1 MKKLKI
7 ILLLLGF
14 LTSYS
19 YSQNTTKEKPPI
31 YTCVMH
37 PEIQQNKAGNCPK
50 CGMTLVLQ
58 KKKKAPIKQS
68 SKMEMTEKKTNS
80 AAVSDV
86 KNKTTKAP
94 IYTCEMHPEITQNK
108 AGNCPKCGMT
118 LVMQKKKKAPIKQ
131 SSKIEMTEK
140 KTNSAAVSDVKNKTT
155 KASIYTCEMHPEITQ
170 NNAGNCP
177 KCGMNLVL
185 QKKQETPIK
194 HEHELKTS
202 EKSDGLNPISDLKN
216 YQIKRAIPVITTND
230 KKERVVRY
238 DLYVRDTLVTFG
250 KKQKR
255 AIAVNGQIPMP
266 TITFTEG
273 DIAEI
278 YVHNE
283 LKESTGLHWHGLMLP
298 NEYDGVP
305 NLTQMPIKAGETFK
319 YTFKIIQHGTH
330 WYHSHMGFQEQIGM
344 YGSMI
349 LNKRDDDKSFR
360 KGIDDL
366 PTLPVVLSE
375 WSDLNPNNANRM
387 LHFGNDYPAIKKG
400 STQSYAE
407 AIAQGHFGTKLLNDW
422 KRMKPMDVGDLY
434 YNKFL
439 INGSDASNFGKFKA
453 GEKVR
458 LRVSNGGGSSYFWM
472 TYAGG
477 KITVVA
483 NDGNDVQPIE
493 VDRLLIGVSETYD
506 IVVTIP
512 EDGKSYEFLAT
523 PEDRSGYASLFLS
536 EGETV
541 FAEKLPRLDYFAGMK
556 MMNDMM
562 DMSGNMKGMGMQMSM
577 QKMDMNSVMYR
588 EISEDQ
594 KRSGMEMD
602 HSKMKMEESDKK
614 MDHSKMDHSKMNMEE
629 SDKKIDH
636 SKMDHSKMNMESGI
650 TTLNYAMLKATEKTN
665 LPKDAPT
672 RELHFD
678 LNGNMNRYV
687 WSMDNK
693 VLSEVDKIL
702 IKKGEILRITLTNQ
716 SMMRHPMHLHG
727 HDFRLLNGQGD
738 YAPMKNVMD
747 IMPMETNTFEFEA
760 NADGD
765 WFFHCHILYHMMSG
779 MNRVLS
785 YENSAPNPF
794 LPNKEKA
801 YKMLQMESNMPYFT
815 IQNNFATNSNDGM
828 LALENARWSLS
839 SEWRLGYNDKNG
851 YESETHLG
859 RYIGKNQ
866 FFMPF
871 IGFDARYRKLD
882 FMEVEKN
889 LFGQTTTKDKRLQAS
904 LGFVY
909 TLPFWINFQTEVYHD
924 GNVRMQLSRNDIPLS
939 KRLRLDIMGNSD
951 REFATGLKYILG
963 KNLGITAHY
972 DSDMGYGVG
981 LNVMY

>member
-1 MKKLKI
+1 MKNIKRIFFLL
-7 ILLLLGF
+7 ILITGSSF
-14 LTSYS
+14 
-19 YSQNTTKEKPPI
+19 SQTKTNDKEAI

-37 PEIQQNKAGNCPK
+37 PEIQQSKAGNCPK

-58 KKKKAPIKQS
+58 KKEKTPKKPS
-68 SKMEMTEKKTNS
+68 SKMEMTEKKAKFAPDSEIKNS
-80 AAVSDV
+80 Q
-86 KNKTTKAP
+86 TKAV
-94 IYTCEMHPEITQNK
+94 IYTCVMHPEIQQSK
-108 AGNCPKCGMT
+108 AGKCPKCGLE
-118 LVMQKKKKAPIKQ
+118 LVIQKK
-131 SSKIEMTEK
+131 EK
-140 KTNSAAVSDVKNKTT
+140 S
-155 KASIYTCEMHPEITQ
+155 
-170 NNAGNCP
+170 
-177 KCGMNLVL
+177 
-185 QKKQETPIK
+185 PIK
-194 HEHELKTS
+194 HQHKTDTS
-202 EKSDGLNPISDLKN
+202 EKTDKPNPISDIKN
-216 YQIKRAIPVITTND
+216 NQTQRAIPVITTNE
-230 KKERVVRY
+230 KKDRLVRY
-238 DLYVRDTLVTFG
+238 DLYVRDTIVTFG
-250 KKQKR
+250 KKKKR

-266 TITFTEG
+266 TITFTQG

-278 YVHNE
+278 VVHNE

-305 NLTQMPIKAGETFK
+305 YLTQMPIKAGKTFTYK
-319 YTFKIIQHGTH
+319 FKIVQHGTH

-349 LNKRDDDKSFR
+349 LKKRDGDNTFR

-366 PTLPVVLSE
+366 PTLPIVLSE

-439 INGSDASNFGKFKA
+439 INGNNASNFGNFKA

-506 IVVTIP
+506 IVLTIP
-512 EDGKSYEFLAT
+512 ENGKSYEFLAT

-536 EGETV
+536 DGEIV
-541 FAEKLPRLDYFAGMK
+541 LAEKLPRLDYFAGMK

-562 DMSGNMKGMGMQMSM
+562 DMSGNMKDMGMNMSM
-577 QKMDMNSVMYR
+577 QKMDMNTVMYR
-588 EISEDQ
+588 EIENKMNNMDHSMMKMDGMKDHEKEMKEMDHS
-594 KRSGMEMD
+594 KMEMD
-602 HSKMKMEESDKK
+602 HSKMKMEDSDMK
-614 MDHSKMDHSKMNMEE
+614 MNPSKMDMK
-629 SDKKIDH
+629 
-636 SKMDHSKMNMESGI
+636 SGI

-665 LPKDAPT
+665 LSKNAPK
-672 RELHFD
+672 RELYFD

-747 IMPMETNTFEFEA
+747 IMPMETNSFEFEA

-801 YKMLQMESNMPYFT
+801 YNMLQMESNIPYFT

-828 LALENARWSLS
+828 LAIENARWSLS

-939 KRLRLDIMGNSD
+939 KRLRMDIMGNSD
-951 REFATGLKYILG
+951 REFATGLKYILD
-963 KNLGITAHY
+963 KNFGITAHY
-972 DSDMGYGVG
+972 DSDMGFGVG
-981 LNVMY
+981 INAMY

>member
-7 ILLLLGF
+7 IIFLLGF
-14 LTSYS
+14 LTSFG
-19 YSQNTTKEKPPI
+19 YSQNTTKEKAPI

-37 PEIQQNKAGNCPK
+37 SEIQESKAGNCPK

-58 KKKKAPIKQS
+58 KKEKTLKKLQT
-68 SKMEMTEKKTNS
+68 KMKMPE
-80 AAVSDV
+80 
-86 KNKTTKAP
+86 KTTKYVPSSGVKRNQSKAP
-94 IYTCEMHPEITQNK
+94 IYTCVMHPEIQESK

-118 LVMQKKKKAPIKQ
+118 LV
-131 SSKIEMTEK
+131 
-140 KTNSAAVSDVKNKTT
+140 
-155 KASIYTCEMHPEITQ
+155 
-170 NNAGNCP
+170 
-177 KCGMNLVL
+177 L
-185 QKKQETPIK
+185 QKKE
-194 HEHELKTS
+194 KTS
-202 EKSDGLNPISDLKN
+202 KKQQTNMIMSEKTEKSVPRSDIQN
-216 YQIKRAIPVITTND
+216 YQTEGAIPVITNNE
-230 KKERVVRY
+230 KNERVVRY

-283 LKESTGLHWHGLMLP
+283 LKEGTGLHWHGLMLP
-298 NEYDGVP
+298 NKEDGVP
-305 NLTQMPIKAGETFK
+305 YLTQLPIPAGETHK
-319 YTFKIIQHGTH
+319 YTFKIIQNGTH
-330 WYHSHMGFQEQIGM
+330 WYHSHMGLQEQIGM

-349 LNKRDDDKSFR
+349 LNKRKDDSKFR
-360 KGIDDL
+360 TGIDDL
-366 PTLPVVLSE
+366 PTLPVILSE

-407 AIAQGHFGTKLLNDW
+407 AIGQGHFGTKLLNDW

-434 YNKFL
+434 YNKFF
-439 INGSDASNFGKFKA
+439 INGTNAFNFGNFKA

-458 LRVSNGGGSSYFWM
+458 LRVSNGGGSSYFWL

-506 IVVTIP
+506 VVVTIP
-512 EDGKSYEFLAT
+512 ENNTSYEFLAT
-523 PEDRSGYASLFLS
+523 PEDRSGYASLFLG
-536 EGETV
+536 EGKVQT
-541 FAEKLPRLDYFAGMK
+541 AEKLPRLDYFAGMK
-556 MMNDMM
+556 MMNKMM
-562 DMSGNMKGMGMQMSM
+562 DMSGNMKDMGMKMSM

-594 KRSGMEMD
+594 KRKGMEMD
-602 HSKMKMEESDKK
+602 HSKMNMDDSDKK
-614 MDHSKMDHSKMNMEE
+614 MDPSKMEMDHSKMNM
-629 SDKKIDH
+629 DP
-636 SKMDHSKMNMESGI
+636 SKMEMNSGI

-665 LPKDAPT
+665 LPENAPT

-687 WSMDNK
+687 WSMDKK

-760 NADGD
+760 NAEGD
-765 WFFHCHILYHMMSG
+765 WFFHCHVLYHMMSG

-785 YENSAPNPF
+785 YENQEPNPY

-801 YKMLQMESNMPYFT
+801 YNMLQMESNMPYFT

-828 LALENARWSLS
+828 LAVENARWSLS

-889 LFGQTTTKDKRLQAS
+889 IFGQTSTKDKRLQAS

-924 GNVRMQLSRNDIPLS
+924 GNVRLQLSRNDIPLS
-939 KRLRLDIMGNSD
+939 KRLRMNIMGNSD

-972 DSDMGYGVG
+972 DSDMGYGFG